1 MNSDINFESGPI
13 VIMESCNSQPY
24 HMHKNAQELIWLLE
38 GEAGVTFNN
47 KEYFLNE
54 KDDLMLIVDADFHKV
69 RKISRQLRYL
79 SFYIDLPYFQ
89 RYIKDILNVGLYVN
103 PGYRTQEQIPHL
115 KKMRVLLAQMVR
127 EYQGDAGSQQVIEIA
142 TQLLLLIRNHFNF
155 LGTTYIDYKDQ
166 HTFDRLF
173 GVYDFVYQHYP
184 ERVTLADLAD
194 HIHVSQ
200 TYLSRSIKQLTGM
213 SFTEILN
220 YVRCEEALRLLLET
234 DKSITTIAYDSGFS
248 DPKYFHKYFEKFF
261 YANPAEFRK
270 NHKNQKEID
279 ALADSRQREITY
291 DDALRERLGQ
301 YWKDDGL
308 YKSKATHLS
317 FAAEKGSWSGSN
329 PPDSLTVLVT
339 KEELHQLAN
348 PGQLMQALERDFAN
362 IRIEIADSD
371 SRKLSFGDAKMWPV
385 ELMQALK
392 DRRVALQSSPGG
404 WNGLNAMGRI
414 KTPLY
419 YMLQAADCA
428 EGCWEYG
435 NNWAACRNSEGDG
448 AMLLLAWN
456 GSLEQSIEFQI
467 DFGKKE
473 REYLFLEYE
482 FSNSVLGVLSQ
493 VPAKSM
499 KAMTH
504 ILRPALS
511 AAMLRRGEEGH
522 TFKIG
527 PGKAGI
533 LSITKK

>member
-1 MNSDINFESGPI
+1 MNSDINFSHGPI

-47 KEYFLNE
+47 KEYFLNGE
-54 KDDLMLIVDADFHKV
+54 DDLMLIVDADFHKV
-69 RKISRQLRYL
+69 RKISEQLRYL

-127 EYQGDAGSQQVIEIA
+127 EYQGDGESQQVIEIA

-173 GVYDFVYQHYP
+173 GVYDFVYQHYA

-200 TYLSRSIKQLTGM
+200 TYLSRTIKQLTGM

-234 DKSITTIAYDSGFS
+234 DKSITT
-248 DPKYFHKYFEKFF
+248 
-261 YANPAEFRK
+261 
-270 NHKNQKEID
+270 
-279 ALADSRQREITY
+279 Y

-301 YWKDDGL
+301 YWKDGGF
-308 YKSKATHLS
+308 YQSKATHLS
-317 FAAEKGSWSGSN
+317 FAAEEGSRSGSK
-329 PPDSLTVLVT
+329 PQDGLTVLMT
-339 KEELHQLAN
+339 KDELHKLAN

-371 SRKLSFGDAKMWPV
+371 LQKLSFGDAKMWPA

-392 DRRVALQSSPGG
+392 DRRVPLQSSPGG
-404 WNGLNAMGRI
+404 WNGLYAMGRI

-419 YMLQAADCA
+419 YMIQAADCA
-428 EGCWEYG
+428 KGCWEYG
-435 NNWAACRNSEGDG
+435 NNWAACRNREGDG

-456 GSLEQSIEFQI
+456 GSLEQGVEFQI
-467 DFGKKE
+467 DFDNKE
-473 REYLFLEYE
+473 GEYLVLEYE
-482 FSNSVLGVLSQ
+482 FSNSVLDVLSQ
-493 VPAKSM
+493 FPAEST

-504 ILRPALS
+504 ILCPALS
-511 AAMLRRGEEGH
+511 AAMLRRDEEGLP
-522 TFKIG
+522 FKIG

>member
-1 MNSDINFESGPI
+1 MNSDINFSHGPI

-47 KEYFLNE
+47 KEYFLNGE
-54 KDDLMLIVDADFHKV
+54 DDLMLIVDADFHKV
-69 RKISRQLRYL
+69 RKISEQLRYL

-127 EYQGDAGSQQVIEIA
+127 EYQGDGESQQVIEIA

-173 GVYDFVYQHYP
+173 GVYDFVYQHYA

-200 TYLSRSIKQLTGM
+200 TYLSRTIKQLTGM

-261 YANPAEFRK
+261 YANPADFRK
-270 NHKNQKEID
+270 NHKTQKEID

-301 YWKDDGL
+301 YWKDGGF
-308 YKSKATHLS
+308 YQSKATHLS
-317 FAAEKGSWSGSN
+317 FAAEEGSRSGSK
-329 PPDSLTVLVT
+329 PQDGLTVLMT
-339 KEELHQLAN
+339 KDELHKLAN

-371 SRKLSFGDAKMWPV
+371 
-385 ELMQALK
+385 
-392 DRRVALQSSPGG
+392 LQ
-404 WNGLNAMGRI
+404 
-414 KTPLY
+414 
-419 YMLQAADCA
+419 
-428 EGCWEYG
+428 
-435 NNWAACRNSEGDG
+435 
-448 AMLLLAWN
+448 
-456 GSLEQSIEFQI
+456 
-467 DFGKKE
+467 
-473 REYLFLEYE
+473 
-482 FSNSVLGVLSQ
+482 
-493 VPAKSM
+493 
-499 KAMTH
+499 
-504 ILRPALS
+504 
-511 AAMLRRGEEGH
+511 
-522 TFKIG
+522 
-527 PGKAGI
+527 
-533 LSITKK
+533 